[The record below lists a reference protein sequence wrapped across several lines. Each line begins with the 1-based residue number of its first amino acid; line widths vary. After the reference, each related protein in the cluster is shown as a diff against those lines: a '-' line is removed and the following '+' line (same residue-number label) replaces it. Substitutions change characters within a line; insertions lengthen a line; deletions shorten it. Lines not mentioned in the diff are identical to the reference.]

1 MLVQALL
8 ALVLAYLWVGI
19 LEAIDR
25 FEQPAGPEYETAE
38 PEFHTAPS
46 LKRTLRIILLFPF
59 SATINRSPLRSLV
72 KVLLHAALV
81 YAGAYGLSLLFDQTM
96 LGIAV
101 VGLVLWM
108 IVFFYILTSAT
119 RLRCLS
125 RRSPQFRQP
134 RETARRSRRRPIPW
148 RFLRPRCAR
157 GHRRRGRR
165 SSPSAPR
172 G

>member
-8 ALVLAYLWVGI
+8 AFILAYLWVGI

-46 LKRTLRIILLFPF
+46 FSRTLRIILLFPF
-59 SATINRSPLRSLV
+59 SATINRSPIRSLV

-81 YAGAYGLSLLFDQTM
+81 YAGAFGLSLLFDQTM

-101 VGLVLWM
+101 IGLALVM

-119 RLRCLS
+119 RLD
-125 RRSPQFRQP
+125 
-134 RETARRSRRRPIPW
+134 
-148 RFLRPRCAR
+148 
-157 GHRRRGRR
+157 
-165 SSPSAPR
+165 
-172 G
+172 